1 MKNYTKIHVLDEARV
16 ELHDSLNLTGSEI
29 SINNLTAGASIPFVH
44 SHKQNE
50 EVYFIVK
57 GSGKVIIDEE
67 EIKLE
72 TGDWLRIAPEA
83 KRQFF
88 ASSKEGISYIC
99 IQTKSNSL
107 EEFTANDAIIY

>member
-1 MKNYTKIHVLDEARV
+1 MKNYTKIHVLDENRV
-16 ELHDSLNLTGSEI
+16 ELHDSLNLTGAEI
-29 SINNLTAGASIPFVH
+29 SINNLLAGASVPFVH

-67 EIKLE
+67 EISLKA
-72 TGDWLRIAPEA
+72 GDWLRIAPEA

-99 IQTKSNSL
+99 IQTKANSL
-107 EEFTANDAIIY
+107 EGFTANDAIIY

>member
-16 ELHDSLNLTGSEI
+16 ELHDSLNLTGAEI
-29 SINNLTAGASIPFVH
+29 SINNLPAGASVPFIH

-50 EVYFIVK
+50 EVYCIVK

-72 TGDWLRIAPEA
+72 AGDWLRIAPGA

-88 ASSKEGISYIC
+88 ASSEGISYIC
-99 IQTKSNSL
+99 IQTKANSL
-107 EEFTANDAIIY
+107 EGFTAGDAIIY